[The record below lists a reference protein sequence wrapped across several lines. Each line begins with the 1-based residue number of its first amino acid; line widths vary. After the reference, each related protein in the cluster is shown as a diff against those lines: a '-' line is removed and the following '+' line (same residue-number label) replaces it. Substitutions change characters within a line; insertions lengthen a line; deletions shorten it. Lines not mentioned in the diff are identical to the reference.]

1 MEEVAWGT
9 EGSYVERSNEEGWST
24 SSVVARMRDH
34 GAYAGW
40 PNGLEVTQGR
50 GVWGRTVVGRCG
62 YSGAVLVV
70 VDGNEQ

>member
-40 PNGLEVTQGR
+40 PNGLELTQGR
-50 GVWGRTVVGRCG
+50 GRLGANGRWAMRLLRCC
-62 YSGAVLVV
+62 SGSS
-70 VDGNEQ
+70 GW